1 MYEEKK
7 QNMNQNANEN
17 KRDADIRVE
26 RVELGND
33 AFDKLR
39 EIIGG
44 VLIDSMMKKFDG
56 GPDKLLGFLIH
67 RAGNQEPIFGHE
79 LDLADIY
86 CDRDHYT
93 FRFYDDSRKAE
104 FIANHLEL
112 TVENLRETV
121 RLVIEH
127 DQETLWN
134 ISCKIADEMMDEDDE
149 G

>member
-7 QNMNQNANEN
+7 NNKTKTAQEDTADAIRKIVSKMQIERTMNQFGD
-17 KRDADIRVE
+17 DADAM
-26 RVELGND
+26 LGWL
-33 AFDKLR
+33 A
-39 EIIGG
+39 
-44 VLIDSMMKKFDG
+44 
-56 GPDKLLGFLIH
+56 H
-67 RAGNQEPIFGHE
+67 RAGNQEPINGHK
-79 LDLADIY
+79 LDNLRMIVDN
-86 CDRDHYT
+86 DHIQLMYPET
-93 FRFYDDSRKAE
+93 DLRIMVDDGK
-104 FIANHLEL
+104 L

>member
-7 QNMNQNANEN
+7 NN
-17 KRDADIRVE
+17 KTKTAQEDTADAIRKIVSKMQVEHTMSQFGDDADAM
-26 RVELGND
+26 LGWL
-33 AFDKLR
+33 A
-39 EIIGG
+39 
-44 VLIDSMMKKFDG
+44 
-56 GPDKLLGFLIH
+56 H
-67 RAGNQEPIFGHE
+67 RAGNQAPIHGHK
-79 LDLADIY
+79 LDNLRMIVDN
-86 CDRDHYT
+86 DRIQLMYPETDL
-93 FRFYDDSRKAE
+93 RIMVDDGK
-104 FIANHLEL
+104 L

>member
-7 QNMNQNANEN
+7 NNKTKTAQEDTADAIRKIVSKMHIEHTMNQFGD
-17 KRDADIRVE
+17 DADSM
-26 RVELGND
+26 LGWL
-33 AFDKLR
+33 A
-39 EIIGG
+39 
-44 VLIDSMMKKFDG
+44 
-56 GPDKLLGFLIH
+56 H
-67 RAGNQEPIFGHE
+67 RAGNQEPIHGHK
-79 LDLADIY
+79 LDNLRIIVDNGRIQLMY
-86 CDRDHYT
+86 PETDLRIMV
-93 FRFYDDSRKAE
+93 DDGK
-104 FIANHLEL
+104 L